1 MASPEQCSIFAWN
14 GLDTITPR
22 LEDSR
27 PPQEFTD
34 LHRVRYAMRPYLYP
48 FLPRHRVRCLLS
60 DGVRLRV
67 WQPKRKTPNGFGGLD
82 PWRWAILES
91 VRLTRWENL
100 PIPRPHKPT
109 KNIGGVVHRICGSNG
124 CHTVST
130 CNSARNLPPVSIKTQ
145 KSPKLRETT

>member
-67 WQPKRKTPNGFGGLD
+67 WQTKRKTPNGFGGLD

-91 VRLTRWENL
+91 VRLT
-100 PIPRPHKPT
+100 H
-109 KNIGGVVHRICGSNG
+109 G
-124 CHTVST
+124 
-130 CNSARNLPPVSIKTQ
+130 
-145 KSPKLRETT
+145 